1 MSLKLKLIVGSLLN
15 VLIFGTAD
23 AITGRVDRGLK
34 KFALIV
40 LIAVVATLI
49 EELISDAVPSLDGWI
64 FWGVARIYVV
74 VALYDGIFT
83 ILRAS
88 NVEL

>member
-1 MSLKLKLIVGSLLN
+1 MSLKLKLIVGSVLN
-15 VLIFGTAD
+15 VLIFGAAD

-34 KFALIV
+34 KFLLIV

-49 EELISDAVPSLDGWI
+49 EELMAGALPSLDGWI
-64 FWGVARIYVV
+64 IWGVTRIYVV

-88 NVEL
+88 DVIL

>member
-23 AITGRVDRGLK
+23 AITGRVGRGLK
-34 KFALIV
+34 KFALSV
-40 LIAVVATLI
+40 VIAVVATLI
-49 EELISDAVPSLDGWI
+49 EELISGAVPSLDGWI

-83 ILRAS
+83 ILRA
-88 NVEL
+88 NDVAL

>member
-49 EELISDAVPSLDGWI
+49 EELISGVVPSLDGWI

-74 VALYDGIFT
+74 VAFYDGIFT
-83 ILRAS
+83 ILRAN
-88 NVEL
+88 NVAL